1 MQELDFS
8 VILGILLQFGQLAG
22 VSALLAALINIVKYF
37 GGVADGQTGRW
48 YAGLSLLGMGLLVYF
63 RLFVPTLGVEF
74 LDVQAGVIANIL
86 LVVLGYVMQL
96 RVGSGTSE
104 TLKDMSIPVV
114 GASHSEGTLFADRRH

>member
-8 VILGILLQFGQLAG
+8 VILGILVQFAQLAG
-22 VSALLAALINIVKYF
+22 VSSLLAAVVNVAKYF
-37 GGVADGQTGRW
+37 GAVADGQAGRW

-96 RVGSGTSE
+96 RVGSGTAE
-104 TLKDMSIPVV
+104 TLKELNIPVV
-114 GASHSEGTLFADRRH
+114 GASHTEETLKSNK